1 MKYNIKNTEIIFIT
15 FVLTL
20 IGCKGNKQSTA
31 ELITVDVM
39 ANYPKKEL
47 ILQDFMDV
55 EYIPL
60 ETTDEFVCQGLVLA
74 IGKDIILAK
83 NRVRDGDIFIY
94 DRKTGKGL
102 KKINR
107 EGQGGE
113 EYTFI
118 QRIVLNEEQNEI
130 FVLDHFSRKISVYD
144 LDGNFKRSLKRG
156 DELYF
161 FYLYNFDH
169 ANLITN
175 NYWET
180 DKTAFTIISKQDGS
194 TTKEIQI
201 PFKEKISMAVSYSDK
216 IKDIYYNVIPDNN
229 NPIIPYFDSWVL
241 VEQSSDTIYKYQSDH
256 KMIPIIARSP
266 SVQSMNPE
274 VFLFLGVL
282 TNRYYFMET
291 VKKEYN
297 FETYEGFPTTDLL
310 YDKQEKAIFEYI
322 VYNNDYSEK
331 RAVNMKSLPVDDKIA
346 SWQSIEA
353 SQLIEDYEKGKLKG
367 RLKEIAASLDE
378 ESNPVIMLIKHKKQT
393 NP

>member
-1 MKYNIKNTEIIFIT
+1 MKWIITISAILLFA
-15 FVLTL
+15 LA
-20 IGCKGNKQSTA
+20 GCGKDKQSTN
-31 ELITVDVM
+31 ELITVDVTK
-39 ANYPKKEL
+39 NYPEKEL
-47 ILQDFMDV
+47 TLQDFMDV

-60 ETTDEFVCQGLVLA
+60 ETNDEFVTQGKVMA
-74 IGKDIILAK
+74 IGAEVILITNWA
-83 NRVRDGDIFIY
+83 NDGNLFVF
-94 DRKTGKGL
+94 DRKTGKAL

-107 EGQGGE
+107 KGQGGE
-113 EYTFI
+113 EYVGITEV
-118 QRIVLNEEQNEI
+118 VLDEANKEI
-130 FVLDHFSRKISVYD
+130 FVIAYTGSKISVYD

-161 FYLYNFDH
+161 FHLYNF
-169 ANLITN
+169 NQTSLITN
-175 NYWET
+175 NYWVT
-180 DKTAFTIISKQDGS
+180 DKPAFTIISKQDG
-194 TTKEIQI
+194 TTKQIQI
-201 PFKEKISMAVSYSDK
+201 PFKEKISMAVNYSDK
-216 IKDIYYNVIPDNN
+216 AKDIYYNVIPDNY
-229 NPIIPYFDSWVL
+229 NPIIPYFDCWVL
-241 VEQSSDTIYKYQSDH
+241 VEQSSDTVYKYQSDH
-256 KMIPIIARSP
+256 KMIPIIARTP

-274 VFLFLGVL
+274 VFLFLGIL

-297 FETYEGFPTTDLL
+297 FETHEGFPTTDLL